1 MSDDRSH
8 IDFEALTAKY
18 LSGEATADEIRL
30 LEDWVKADEGNR
42 RQFVAF
48 RRAWRISRPQEPV
61 NTDAAWKKLQSR
73 MPVTGKVVGMRPP
86 WSKLMRI
93 AAVVALFIAVGFALY
108 QMFADKTTVLMA
120 YDSVATETLPDGSRV
135 TLNRNSSLSYPEKF
149 SDDQRKI
156 TLDGDAFFEVV
167 EDPQR
172 PFLVD
177 AGNLRVQVLGTSFYV
192 NSGGTD
198 RTAEVAV
205 STGKVS
211 VASES
216 AGEMVLLPGEK
227 AVLDPQGSTL
237 KKLNVSDHNFL
248 AWKTKKLVFEHDN
261 LSAVAQ
267 QIEQAY
273 GVQIEFAGEETGSCK
288 LTATFEDLPLEDVFG
303 IIAETLNVQ
312 ITKKDDIFV
321 IRGEGCK

>member
-18 LSGEATADEIRL
+18 LSGEATAEEVSL
-30 LEDWVKADEGNR
+30 LEDWVRANESNR
-42 RQFVAF
+42 QQFIAF

-73 MPVTGKVVGMRPP
+73 LPDTSKVVGMRPP
-86 WSKLMRI
+86 WNKLMRI
-93 AAVVALFIAVGFALY
+93 AAAIVLLMAVGFALY

-120 YDSVATETLPDGSRV
+120 CDSVITETLPDGSRV

-156 TLDGDAFFEVV
+156 TLEGDAFFEVV
-167 EDPQR
+167 QDPQR

-177 AGNLRVQVLGTSFYV
+177 AGNIQVLVLGTSFYV
-192 NSGGTD
+192 NSGGTE
-198 RTAEVAV
+198 RAAEVAV

-211 VASES
+211 VAAEA
-216 AGEMVLLPGEK
+216 AGEVVLLPGEK
-227 AVLDPQGSTL
+227 AVLDPQESTL
-237 KKLNVSDHNFL
+237 KKLSVSDPNFL
-248 AWKTKKLVFEHDN
+248 SWKTKKLVFEHDD

-267 QIEQAY
+267 QIERAY
-273 GVQIEFAGEETGSCK
+273 GVQIEFAGDETDNCK

-303 IIAETLNVQ
+303 IIEETLNVQ